1 MTTHPEQH
9 RVGATLA
16 AFVGISVFAVAL
28 CVPHAQAASVK
39 SIQTEAKFISYD
51 AENKTI
57 KVKILKPGKRSKN
70 KKLKLARGKPATF
83 KVNPSGSVLTRTS
96 VTANGKRSSL
106 EEIPDDKT
114 LNIYWIPDKDDA
126 DVRYAK
132 KIDMIWTDEEL
143 EARDKM
149 RLEEARVK
157 GQIEAE

>member
-1 MTTHPEQH
+1 MPTHPAQH
-9 RVGATLA
+9 ALA
-16 AFVGISVFAVAL
+16 AAIIGTIVLAASLTASRV
-28 CVPHAQAASVK
+28 QAANVK

-96 VTANGKRSSL
+96 VTVNGKRSSL

-143 EARDKM
+143 EARDNM
-149 RLEEARVK
+149 RLEEARAK
-157 GQIEAE
+157 GQVEDE